1 MWRFLLQAGMGAATL
16 NVAGRIARLKRM
28 AVCYSIAGV
37 LALLGLGALLFALGA
52 LLEPRFG
59 AAGAAGIVGGGMLVV
74 AALVGWAATWTP
86 KPKAR
91 AAGSPIADRVR
102 SELGA
107 VGSAFSGSDR
117 PRLPGERRTR
127 GVNMILIA
135 ALAGIV
141 LGRRL

>member
-28 AVCYSIAGV
+28 AVYFAIAGV
-37 LALLGLGALLFALGA
+37 LGLLALGALLFALGA

-59 AAGAAGIVGGGMLVV
+59 AAGAAAVVGGLTLVV
-74 AALVGWAATWTP
+74 AAFVAWAATWTP
-86 KPKAR
+86 RPPRPTVA
-91 AAGSPIADRVR
+91 PIADRVR
-102 SELGA
+102 SELSA

>member
-28 AVCYSIAGV
+28 AIYFAIAGV
-37 LALLGLGALLFALGA
+37 LGFLALGALLFALGA

-59 AAGAAGIVGGGMLVV
+59 AAGAAGIVGGVTLVV
-74 AALVGWAATWTP
+74 AAFVGWAATWTP
-86 KPKAR
+86 KRTTRP
-91 AAGSPIADRVR
+91 AAAPIADRVR
-102 SELGA
+102 SELSA

>member
-28 AVCYSIAGV
+28 AVYFAIAGV
-37 LALLGLGALLFALGA
+37 LGLLALGALLFALGA

-59 AAGAAGIVGGGMLVV
+59 AAGAAAIVGGLTLVV
-74 AALVGWAATWTP
+74 AAVVAWAATWTP
-86 KPKAR
+86 RPAR
-91 AAGSPIADRVR
+91 PTVAPIADRVR
-102 SELGA
+102 SELSA